1 MSIWNILT
9 AKVFE
14 VGMTAIDDVAGN
26 IVRFVRNTVF
36 GEETYQAEDENAIA
50 LVLRNNSEA
59 MQYFAEAQMQLAE
72 VQQQQNELKKA
83 ELMINVALA
92 QKERELKAHLSE
104 LWRDLKRELQQN
116 ELNSRQDL
124 QVRQIQADWDKIKLP
139 TIFSR
144 QELENFAKDTSHP
157 LFVCAKMQITEGCP
171 DYFRTEL
178 VADAESQIKKFA
190 NLVFQGDVR
199 FYSRFFD
206 DENIFDANAAQLKSI
221 LPNVPCVMSFSK
233 ITRRKAYF
241 HYQMWG
247 SHSAEIL
254 KGNFDVELPW
264 REVAQQI
271 RDQASEAINDDDLY
285 EIIGDWL
292 TTLQK
297 IYALF
302 LVDLYAIVDGD
313 DPFYSIK
320 LDSVSF
326 GLPKQ
331 TASQYIQPL
340 SEILHRVQN
349 ERIEAFNEQVRR
361 QQEEESAR
369 QKAERERLASFKS
382 DSGMESE
389 YQKLDSLLAAQ
400 NWIAADKLTGGF
412 VIYLA
417 DYRDCEFDCYED
429 FTRYVDDLR
438 DDVTDNLNEVIDSI
452 SGNAQIPIQYAK
464 KSEHGDYEDILW
476 YLNEYSIQFIPCQDL
491 QTIDRLWMYHSK
503 GKFGF
508 SRQKEIWL
516 NCSGKIGVYDTEVFK
531 KFATKV
537 GWYEP
542 EKDSWKTA
550 IQFADDT
557 QNGQNAL
564 LASFPRIDG
573 TFLCRI
579 FQRLL
584 ECDK

>member
-72 VQQQQNELKKA
+72 VQLQQNELKKA
-83 ELMINVALA
+83 ELTINVALA

-144 QELENFAKDTSHP
+144 QELENLAQDRDRP
-157 LFVCAKMQITEGCP
+157 LFVCSKMQVTEGCP

-190 NLVFQGDVR
+190 NLVLQGNVR

-221 LPNVPCVMSFSK
+221 LPDVPCVMSFSK

-247 SHSAEIL
+247 SRSAEIL

-264 REVAQQI
+264 RDVAQQI
-271 RDQASEAINDDDLY
+271 RDEASEPINDDDLY

-302 LVDLYAIVDGD
+302 LADLYAIVDGD

-326 GLPKQ
+326 GLPQQ
-331 TASQYIQPL
+331 TTSHYIQPL
-340 SEILHRVQN
+340 AEILQRVQN
-349 ERIEAFNEQVRR
+349 ERIEAFNEQLRR
-361 QQEEESAR
+361 QQDEAEQRKRQEELQRKENLHKQQAEVERKRQEELRLQQEESAR
-369 QKAERERLASFKS
+369 QEAECKRLASFKS
-382 DSGMESE
+382 K
-389 YQKLDSLLAAQ
+389 YQKLDNLLASQKWLEADCLTREIILK
-400 NWIAADKLTGGF
+400 IANRTSQGSLDKESIKAF
-412 VIYLA
+412 P
-417 DYRDCEFDCYED
+417 CE
-429 FTRYVDDLR
+429 
-438 DDVTDNLNEVIDSI
+438 
-452 SGNAQIPIQYAK
+452 
-464 KSEHGDYEDILW
+464 
-476 YLNEYSIQFIPCQDL
+476 DL
-491 QTIDRLWMYHSK
+491 QAIDHLWVHHSK
-503 GKFGF
+503 SKFGF
-508 SRQKEIWL
+508 SVQKKLWID
-516 NCSGKIGVYDTEVFK
+516 CGGMIGVYDYTAFK
-531 KFATKV
+531 KFGAKV
-537 GWYEP
+537 GWY
-542 EKDSWKTA
+542 S
-550 IQFADDT
+550 QADVDWLTYTTFMHDT
-557 QNGQNAL
+557 LNAKNAL
-564 LASFPRIDG
+564 SASLPLSGLGLSGSSVFMIGG
-573 TFLCRI
+573 TAFAVFLS
-579 FQRLL
+579 RLNA
-584 ECDK
+584 CGI

>member
-1 MSIWNILT
+1 MFIWSVLA

-14 VGMTAIDDVAGN
+14 VGMTVIDDITGT
-26 IVRFVRNTVF
+26 IGQFFRTTIF
-36 GEETYQAEDENAIA
+36 GEGETYQAEDENAIA

-72 VQQQQNELKKA
+72 VQQQQNELKKT

-92 QKERELKAHLSE
+92 EKERELKAQLSE

-116 ELNSRQDL
+116 DLKSRQDL
-124 QVRQIQADWDKIKLP
+124 QFRQIQADWDKIKLP

-144 QELENFAKDTSHP
+144 QELENLAQDSDRP
-157 LFVCAKMQITEGCP
+157 LFVCSKMQVTEGCP

-190 NLVFQGDVR
+190 NLVFQGNVR

-241 HYQMWG
+241 HYHLWG
-247 SHSAEIL
+247 SRGAEIL
-254 KGNFDVELPW
+254 NGNFDVELPW
-264 REVAQQI
+264 RDVAQQI
-271 RDQASEAINDDDLY
+271 RDAASESINDDDLY

-313 DPFYSIK
+313 DPFYAIK
-320 LDSVSF
+320 LNTVNF
-326 GLPKQ
+326 GIPEQ

-340 SEILHRVQN
+340 AEVLQRLQN
-349 ERIEAFNEQVRR
+349 ERIDSFNQQLHR
-361 QQEEESAR
+361 QQEEEIAR
-369 QKAERERLASFKS
+369 QKARRESLAGLKS

-389 YQKLDSLLAAQ
+389 YQKLDSLLAAKK
-400 NWIAADKLTGGF
+400 WIEANDLTF
-412 VIYLA
+412 NLLVYLYLMCNMHEKFTSYG
-417 DYRDCEFDCYED
+417 DYMSYLETEYED
-429 FTRYVDDLR
+429 ENENEIKDHI
-438 DDVTDNLNEVIDSI
+438 NLHLENFNSEIFISI
-452 SGNAQIPIQYAK
+452 NSLPRK
-464 KSEHGDYEDILW
+464 
-476 YLNEYSIQFIPCQDL
+476 DL
-491 QTIDRLWMYHSK
+491 QTIDHLWMYHSN

-508 SRQKEIWL
+508 SRQKDLWL
-516 NCSGKIGVYDTEVFK
+516 NCGGKIGVCDTEVFK

-537 GWYEP
+537 GWYQP
-542 EKDSWKTA
+542 EEDSWKTR
-550 IQFADDT
+550 IQFVDDI
-557 QNGQNAL
+557 QNGRNAFP
-564 LASFPRIDG
+564 ASLPYFDETVFCP
-573 TFLCRI
+573 I
-579 FQRLL
+579 FQRLFEYVKL
-584 ECDK
+584 SI

>member
-1 MSIWNILT
+1 MFIWSVLT

-14 VGMTAIDDVAGN
+14 VGMTVIDDVTGT
-26 IVRFVRNTVF
+26 IGQFFRTTIL
-36 GEETYQAEDENAIA
+36 GEGETYQSEDENAIA
-50 LVLRNNSEA
+50 LALRNNSDA

-72 VQQQQNELKKA
+72 VQQQQNELKKT

-92 QKERELKAHLSE
+92 QKERELKAQLSE
-104 LWRDLKRELQQN
+104 LWRDLKRELQRN
-116 ELNSRQDL
+116 DLSSRQDL

-144 QELENFAKDTSHP
+144 QELENLAQDRDRL
-157 LFVCAKMQITEGCP
+157 LFVCAKMQVTEGCP

-178 VADAESQIKKFA
+178 AADAESQIKKFA
-190 NLVFQGDVR
+190 NLVFQGNVR

-247 SHSAEIL
+247 SRSAEIL

-271 RDQASEAINDDDLY
+271 RDEASETINDDDLY

-313 DPFYSIK
+313 DPFYAIK
-320 LDSVSF
+320 LDSVSL
-326 GLPKQ
+326 GVPEQ

-340 SEILHRVQN
+340 AEILQRVQN
-349 ERIEAFNEQVRR
+349 ERIESFNEQLHR
-361 QQEEESAR
+361 QKEEEIIR
-369 QKAERERLASFKS
+369 QEKERKRLASLKS
-382 DSGMESE
+382 EIGMESE
-389 YQKLDSLLAAQ
+389 YQRLDALLAEQ
-400 NWIAADKLTGGF
+400 KWFVADELTKDF
-412 VIYLA
+412 FTYTAL
-417 DYRDCEFDCYED
+417 YTSNSLYEKFTSCGD
-429 FTRYVDDLR
+429 FIT
-438 DDVTDNLNEVIDSI
+438 
-452 SGNAQIPIQYAK
+452 
-464 KSEHGDYEDILW
+464 
-476 YLNEYSIQFIPCQDL
+476 YLNSCKHENEHEMDHIEFHELNPKEYILCIPCQDL
-491 QTIDRLWMYHSK
+491 QTIDHLWMYHSN

-508 SRQKEIWL
+508 SVQKELWL
-516 NCSGKIGVYDTEVFK
+516 NCGGKIGVYNYEVFK
-531 KFATKV
+531 EFGAQV
-537 GWYEP
+537 GWYKP
-542 EKDSWKTA
+542 EEEEGKTA

-557 QNGQNAL
+557 QNGHNAVSS
-564 LASFPRIDG
+564 SFPRMDG
-573 TFLCRI
+573 TYLCLI

>member
-1 MSIWNILT
+1 MFIWSVLA

-14 VGMTAIDDVAGN
+14 VGMTVLDDVTGT
-26 IVRFVRNTVF
+26 VVQFFRNTIF
-36 GEETYQAEDENAIA
+36 GEGETYQSEEENAIA

-92 QKERELKAHLSE
+92 EKERELKAHLSE

-144 QELENFAKDTSHP
+144 QELENLAQDRDRP
-157 LFVCAKMQITEGCP
+157 LFVCAKMQVTEGCP

-190 NLVFQGDVR
+190 NLVFQGNVR

-247 SHSAEIL
+247 SRSAEIL
-254 KGNFDVELPW
+254 NGNFDVELPW

-271 RDQASEAINDDDLY
+271 RDEASGTINDDDLY

-326 GLPKQ
+326 GVPEQ

-340 SEILHRVQN
+340 VEILQRVQN
-349 ERIEAFNEQVRR
+349 ERIEAFNEQLRR
-361 QQEEESAR
+361 QKKEEEQQKRKEELQRQEDLRKQQTETEKKLQEESIR
-369 QKAERERLASFKS
+369 QEAERKRLASFKS
-382 DSGMESE
+382 ERGMEWE
-389 YQKLDSLLAAQ
+389 YQKLDVLLAAQ
-400 NWIAADKLTGGF
+400 KWCEADELTGK
-412 VIYLA
+412 VMLNMA
-417 DYRDCEFDCYED
+417 SLDYED
-429 FTRYVDDLR
+429 FG
-438 DDVTDNLNEVIDSI
+438 S
-452 SGNAQIPIQYAK
+452 
-464 KSEHGDYEDILW
+464 
-476 YLNEYSIQFIPCQDL
+476 YLDEKRIKALPCQDL
-491 QTIDRLWMYHSK
+491 RTIDRLWMYHSN

-508 SRQKEIWL
+508 SIQKELWL
-516 NCSGKIGVYDTEVFK
+516 DCGGKIGVYNAVVFQ
-531 KFATKV
+531 KFAAKV
-537 GWYEP
+537 GWYRQRQKNEWT
-542 EKDSWKTA
+542 EWTTY
-550 IQFADDT
+550 IQFIDDT

-564 LASFPRIDG
+564 SASFPRQKSDLRAGSMIG
-573 TFLCRI
+573 RGICFI
-579 FQRLL
+579 SQRLL
-584 ECDK
+584 ECNK

>member
-1 MSIWNILT
+1 MFIWSVLA

-14 VGMTAIDDVAGN
+14 VGMTVIDDITGT
-26 IVRFVRNTVF
+26 IGQFFRTELF
-36 GEETYQAEDENAIA
+36 GEEATYQAEDENAIA
-50 LVLRNNSEA
+50 IVLRNNSEA

-92 QKERELKAHLSE
+92 EKERELKAQLSE
-104 LWRDLKRELQQN
+104 LWRDLKRELQQH
-116 ELNSRQDL
+116 ELKSRQDL

-144 QELENFAKDTSHP
+144 QELENLAQDCDRP
-157 LFVCAKMQITEGCP
+157 LFVCSKMQITEGCP

-190 NLVFQGDVR
+190 NLVFQGNVR

-241 HYQMWG
+241 HYQLWG
-247 SHSAEIL
+247 SRSAEIL

-271 RDQASEAINDDDLY
+271 RDEASEAINDDDLY

-326 GLPKQ
+326 GVPEQ
-331 TASQYIQPL
+331 TISQYIQPL
-340 SEILHRVQN
+340 AKILQRVQN
-349 ERIEAFNEQVRR
+349 ERIEAFSEQLRR
-361 QQEEESAR
+361 QKKEEKQKKRQEKIRLQQEESIR
-369 QKAERERLASFKS
+369 QEADRLANFKS
-382 DSGMESE
+382 ECK
-389 YQKLDSLLAAQ
+389 KLDNLLASQ
-400 NWIAADKLTGGF
+400 QWEEADCLTKEIILQLANRTSQGF
-412 VIYLA
+412 
-417 DYRDCEFDCYED
+417 
-429 FTRYVDDLR
+429 
-438 DDVTDNLNEVIDSI
+438 LNEESIANLREENLRSIDF
-452 SGNAQIPIQYAK
+452 
-464 KSEHGDYEDILW
+464 LW
-476 YLNEYSIQFIPCQDL
+476 L
-491 QTIDRLWMYHSK
+491 YHSRS
-503 GKFGF
+503 KFGF
-508 SRQKEIWL
+508 SVQKKLFFEWGGKFNTYEHEVFQRFITHIGWDYEFL
-516 NCSGKIGVYDTEVFK
+516 NNENIQKLPTAYFPRFVYDSSTVWRLVLLSLLSNK
-531 KFATKV
+531 KF
-537 GWYEP
+537 
-542 EKDSWKTA
+542 
-550 IQFADDT
+550 
-557 QNGQNAL
+557 
-564 LASFPRIDG
+564 
-573 TFLCRI
+573 
-579 FQRLL
+579 
-584 ECDK
+584 

>member
-1 MSIWNILT
+1 MFIWSVLA

-14 VGMTAIDDVAGN
+14 VGMTVIDDVAGS
-26 IVRFVRNTVF
+26 IGQFFRTTIFE
-36 GEETYQAEDENAIA
+36 EETYQSEDDNAIT
-50 LVLRNNSEA
+50 LVLRNNSDA

-92 QKERELKAHLSE
+92 QKERELKAELSK

-116 ELNSRQDL
+116 DLKSRQNL

-144 QELENFAKDTSHP
+144 QELENLAQDTDRP
-157 LFVCAKMQITEGCP
+157 LFVCAKMQVTEGCP

-190 NLVFQGDVR
+190 NLVFQGNVR

-241 HYQMWG
+241 HYQLWG
-247 SHSAEIL
+247 SRSAEIL

-271 RDQASEAINDDDLY
+271 RDEASGAINDDDLY

-302 LVDLYAIVDGD
+302 LVDLHAIVDGD

-326 GLPKQ
+326 GVPEQ
-331 TASQYIQPL
+331 TVSQYIQPL
-340 SEILHRVQN
+340 AEILLRVQK
-349 ERIEAFNEQVRR
+349 ERIEAFNKQLRR
-361 QQEEESAR
+361 HQDEEKQKHQEELQRQRESEVR
-369 QKAERERLASFKS
+369 KEDESQYLNRFKS
-382 DSGMESE
+382 VKGMKSD
-389 YQKLDSLLAAQ
+389 YQKLDDLLAVQ
-400 NWIAADKLTGGF
+400 KWIAADELTREIMLMVVNRF
-412 VIYLA
+412 SQVYLDEA
-417 DYRDCEFDCYED
+417 SINEFPCE
-429 FTRYVDDLR
+429 DLR
-438 DDVTDNLNEVIDSI
+438 AIDF
-452 SGNAQIPIQYAK
+452 
-464 KSEHGDYEDILW
+464 LW
-476 YLNEYSIQFIPCQDL
+476 
-491 QTIDRLWMYHSK
+491 RYHSR

-508 SRQKEIWL
+508 SVQKKLWL
-516 NCSGKIGVYDTEVFK
+516 DCGGDCSSQIGMDNYEAFV

-537 GWYEP
+537 GWYNPQKGFLETYT
-542 EKDSWKTA
+542 EFLNNTKNVKDV
-550 IQFADDT
+550 
-557 QNGQNAL
+557 L
-564 LASFPRIDG
+564 PASLPFIYVTWWRGRDFKFDAGDG
-573 TFLCRI
+573 SD
-579 FQRLL
+579 RLISL
-584 ECDK
+584 FTRAETCGI